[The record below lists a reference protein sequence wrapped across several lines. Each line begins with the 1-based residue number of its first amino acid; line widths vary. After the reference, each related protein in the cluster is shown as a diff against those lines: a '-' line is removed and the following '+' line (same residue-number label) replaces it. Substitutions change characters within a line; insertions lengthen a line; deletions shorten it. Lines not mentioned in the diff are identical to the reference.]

1 MRQKNQA
8 IRNDIYD
15 ELLKAYPSWQSSSDI
30 AKKLGIPTHIVRYY
44 LEDMFNAQGYPPRV
58 VRITYSKPRRKEYK
72 AIP

>member
-15 ELLKAYPSWQSSSDI
+15 ELLKAYPSWQSSSGI
-30 AKKLGIPTHIVRYY
+30 AKKLGVPTHIVRYY
-44 LEDMFNAQGYPPRV
+44 LKDMYNSNNYHSK
-58 VRITYSKPRRKEYK
+58 ITYLKQSNPTRYLYK

>member
-30 AKKLGIPTHIVRYY
+30 AKKLGVQTRIVRYY
-44 LEDMFNAQGYPPRV
+44 LKDMCNSTNYRKKMTYLKQFNPIR
-58 VRITYSKPRRKEYK
+58 YSYK